1 MRYAASYQPTIL
13 PTFRAHILKIHS
25 HMSTNTL
32 NTHTFEV
39 NYKPQIRREINAKQ
53 KPYEINHTRVGDIML
68 KQLK

>member
-39 NYKPQIRREINAKQ
+39 NYKPQIRREIKCETN
-53 KPYEINHTRVGDIML
+53 PYEINHTRAGDIML

>member
-1 MRYAASYQPTIL
+1 
-13 PTFRAHILKIHS
+13 
-25 HMSTNTL
+25 MSTNTL

-68 KQLK
+68 KQLKKTAK